1 MCVTVCAIQPSLI
14 KETDWKEPRTLSEK
28 KEMVSKGP
36 CGKFRFQEYP
46 DIRIGLVALERKRP
60 WPSCQNPK
68 TGNQWSDDMKEQI
81 LQILNNLPFQVFRS
95 DLEIANK
102 VDDDSSLRIALGK

>member
-1 MCVTVCAIQPSLI
+1 
-14 KETDWKEPRTLSEK
+14 
-28 KEMVSKGP
+28 
-36 CGKFRFQEYP
+36 
-46 DIRIGLVALERKRP
+46 
-60 WPSCQNPK
+60 
-68 TGNQWSDDMKEQI
+68 MKEQI